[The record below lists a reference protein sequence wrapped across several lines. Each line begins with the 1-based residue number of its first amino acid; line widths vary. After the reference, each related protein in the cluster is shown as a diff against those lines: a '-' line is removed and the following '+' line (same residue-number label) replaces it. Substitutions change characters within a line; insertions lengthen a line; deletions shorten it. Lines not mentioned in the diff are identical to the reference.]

1 MNDMDFIS
9 FPPRPF
15 HCIPRGDVFY
25 ISLLPGGIFHCLPR
39 AIIKIF
45 HCSLGR
51 YFIGCLDDILFISL
65 LPRAIFHCCPGQYL
79 KYFIAAWGDI
89 FTALGIISLL
99 SGYISFV
106 SGHCYRYFIIFLI
119 FLLPC
124 HETKKISSSSR
135 KHTTLDYIYV
145 V

>member
-65 LPRAIFHCCPGQYL
+65 LPRAIFKIFHCCLGE
-79 KYFIAAWGDI
+79 YFIAAWAIFKIFHCSLGDI
-89 FTALGIISLL
+89 SLVAWAIFNLFHCCLG
-99 SGYISFV
+99 
-106 SGHCYRYFIIFLI
+106 RYFIGCLGDI
-119 FLLPC
+119 
-124 HETKKISSSSR
+124 
-135 KHTTLDYIYV
+135 
-145 V
+145 